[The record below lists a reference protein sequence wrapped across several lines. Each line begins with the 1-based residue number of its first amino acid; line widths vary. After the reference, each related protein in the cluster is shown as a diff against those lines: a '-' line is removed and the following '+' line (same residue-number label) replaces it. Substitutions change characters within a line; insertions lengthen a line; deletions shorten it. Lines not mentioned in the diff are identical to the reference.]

1 MATVWVLKFFSFVF
15 LNLKTF
21 LDIHLDHF
29 QGGIKKM
36 LESGDAPESQQI
48 KAIRCCAYK
57 DCNIQIEFPMWGKYC
72 KSHRQKVYKKNY
84 QKKKCKLKEKYK
96 VTFY

>member
-1 MATVWVLKFFSFVF
+1 
-15 LNLKTF
+15 
-21 LDIHLDHF
+21 
-29 QGGIKKM
+29 M

-57 DCNIQIEFPMWGKYC
+57 DCNIQIAFPMWGKYC